1 MRKLGSGSEGRAAL
15 VVGIVALVAALAG
28 SAIALPGNNSVNSGD
43 IKDGQVS
50 TKDLKIAHLRV
61 DGSGNIVQRLN
72 VRGIDKP
79 VPNVLCLDLKFKAKT
94 GSATR
99 ALDSGG
105 DFTSPQ
111 IGIPPAPSELGCDA
125 PFRDAVVQ
133 VPGQPDVNGTYANFL
148 G

>member
-1 MRKLGSGSEGRAAL
+1 MRRIGSAVEGRAAL
-15 VVGIVALVAALAG
+15 VVGIVALVAALTG

-50 TKDLKIAHLRV
+50 SKDLKIAYLRV
-61 DGSGNIVQRLN
+61 DGDGDIVQKQN

-79 VPNVLCLDLKFKAKT
+79 VPNTLCLDLKFKAKT

-99 ALDSGG
+99 AVDSGG
-105 DFTSPQ
+105 DFTIPQ
-111 IGIPPAPSELGCDA
+111 IAVPPLAAELGCDA
-125 PFRDAVVQ
+125 PFTDAVVQ
-133 VPGQPDVNGTYANFL
+133 VPGQPDVNGTYANFQ